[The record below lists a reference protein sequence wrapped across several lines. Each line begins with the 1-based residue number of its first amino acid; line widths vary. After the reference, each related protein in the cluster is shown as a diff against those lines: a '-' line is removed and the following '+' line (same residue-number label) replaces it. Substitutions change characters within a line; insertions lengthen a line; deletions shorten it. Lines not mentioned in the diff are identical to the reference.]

1 MIFTNLIT
9 TNLRTKELGKD
20 IEYYQRLESTNLE
33 SWELINDNIATHG
46 MIVITDNQ
54 TNGKGRNGNTW
65 FMSPSKGLTMSLIL
79 IKQMKI
85 KDAALIPLAAG
96 VAMAKTLKNRGV
108 KPELKWPNDILIEG
122 KKCGG
127 ILCET
132 RVASEL
138 VSKMVLGLG
147 LNVNETKNDFPGEI
161 RDRVSSIYIDT
172 GFSNQRELICAI
184 FTTYFEQL
192 LNDLTSTNRFWN
204 EYCSHIEKEVSF
216 NFNQKNHT
224 GIFKGVNDQG
234 KAIIDINGEIKKFTS
249 IELIDF

>member
-147 LNVNETKNDFPGEI
+147 LNVNETKNDFPEEI
-161 RDRVSSIYIDT
+161 RDRVSSIYINT

-192 LNDLTSTNRFWN
+192 LNDLTSTYRFWN